1 MKALFSRIRHFL
13 SEDRVFSRVL
23 KNTGYLFSSTTIG
36 LLLSLVQSIFAARL
50 LGVAAFGLIGI
61 LTTFV
66 SNVSRLF
73 SFRMGEFIVRYLG
86 KELTEENRQKA
97 GAVVKIAMM
106 IEGATS
112 IIAFVVLMLL
122 APVGAKYFAKDIQ
135 TLPLIQLYGFSIL
148 AKMFSETSIGFLQI
162 TNRFRI
168 QAMINL
174 AQSVITALL
183 IFIAFLVDGSI
194 YFVLIAY
201 LVGKIILGVSP
212 FILALY
218 YLPGQLGRGWWKTPL
233 AVLPPFRE
241 IALYT
246 LSTNLSGTVKM
257 VASES
262 EPLLLG
268 YFLDQ
273 RAVGL
278 YKLALSIVNPL
289 MMPITPFISTTFPEM
304 TRSIVAKSWDQLR
317 KLLRRVTL
325 ISAGWTGLVW
335 LVMLVLGRWLIQ
347 LFYGSEFVPAYP
359 VTMLL
364 LVGFGVANIFFWNR
378 SLLLSFGKAN
388 IPLYVL
394 LVTAIVKTALA
405 FWIVPQMGI
414 MGEGYLLT
422 GYLVIST
429 GVLVFIG
436 LRTISKTSARSGEVA

>member
-97 GAVVKIAMM
+97 GAVVKIAMK

>member
-1 MKALFSRIRHFL
+1 MKALIFRIKHFL

-23 KNTGYLFSSTTIG
+23 QNTGYLFSSTTIG

-61 LTTFV
+61 ITTFV

-86 KELTEENRQKA
+86 KELTAENRQKA

-112 IIAFVVLMLL
+112 IIAFGVLMLL
-122 APVGAKYFAKDIQ
+122 APLGAKYFAKDIQ

-148 AKMFSETSIGFLQI
+148 AKMFSETSIGVLQI
-162 TNRFRI
+162 TNRFRV
-168 QAMINL
+168 QAIINL

-183 IFIAFLVDGSI
+183 IFIAFLVNGSI

-212 FILALY
+212 FVLALY
-218 YLPGQLGRGWWKTPL
+218 YLPGQLGQGWWKTPL
-233 AVLPPFRE
+233 SVLPPFKE

-289 MMPITPFISTTFPEM
+289 MMPITPFIATTFPEM
-304 TRSIVAKSWDQLR
+304 TRSIVAKSWHQLR

-325 ISAGWTGLVW
+325 VSAGWTGLVW
-335 LVMLVLGRWLIQ
+335 LVMIVLGKWLIQ

-359 VTMLL
+359 VTMVLL
-364 LVGFGVANIFFWNR
+364 LGFGVANIFFWNR
-378 SLLLSFGKAN
+378 SLFLSFGKAN

-394 LVTAIVKTALA
+394 LVTALVKTGLA
-405 FWIVPQMGI
+405 FWVVPRMGI

-429 GVLVFIG
+429 GMLVYIG
-436 LRTISKTSARSGEVA
+436 LRTISKASAGSGEVA

>member
-194 YFVLIAY
+194 YFILIAY